1 MGSKSDPPPAPDYAG
16 AARATSAGSLQA
28 AIANNMMM
36 HPNTYT
42 PLGSQTWNQTG
53 TQTVPGA
60 EGNPAVDV
68 PTYSQNINLSPQGQ
82 QLYSG
87 QLGLQTG
94 LMGLGQGALDRTA
107 GALNKPFDAGS
118 VGQIADQAY
127 GAQTSRL
134 DPQWAQNE
142 AAQKTQ
148 LANQGLAPGGEA
160 YGNAMRVFEQ
170 GKNDAYTQARLAAIS
185 TMPQTYQLATA
196 ARQQPLTELSSIM
209 TGAQPQMPQFQPV
222 QYAGGMTGPNM
233 SGAAGAAGQYA
244 GNVYNQQV
252 AQQNALTSGLLGM
265 GGMIGA
271 GYMLSDRR
279 LKSNIKRIS
288 THRLGIGI
296 YDYDLDGLRQ
306 RGVMADE
313 LEQVLPFAVATLP
326 SGYKAVHYW
335 ML

>member
-28 AIANNMMM
+28 SLANNMMA
-36 HPNTYT
+36 HPNIYT

-53 TQTVPGA
+53 TQTIPGA

-160 YGNAMRVFEQ
+160 YTNAMRTFEQ
-170 GKNDAYTQARLAAIS
+170 GKNDAYQQARLAAIS

-222 QYAGGMTGPNM
+222 QYAMGAMGPNM

-252 AQQNALTSGLLGM
+252 ASQNALTGGLFGL
-265 GGMIGA
+265 GGMLGA
-271 GYMLSDRR
+271 GYLMRPPG
-279 LKSNIKRIS
+279 
-288 THRLGIGI
+288 T
-296 YDYDLDGLRQ
+296 
-306 RGVMADE
+306 
-313 LEQVLPFAVATLP
+313 
-326 SGYKAVHYW
+326 
-335 ML
+335 